1 MVLRVVSTVDV
12 ANVNAPSR
20 IVLLRDGFG
29 TVSITMELDDEL
41 HDDYRGILLSLSIL
55 LNSKAF
61 VEFLCSMRH
70 FIFLSNSAKRCFF
83 TTVLSS
89 VLRGIPSVSLMTVD
103 AALASTAYPPVY
115 NCAKFVRYVL
125 KWIPALRNRTVQVD
139 AFLSSYMQCI
149 SKELD
154 DMNRFAFRA
163 WCGHAFP
170 FSSSQDCSY
179 TVYRSFCS
187 PTTQESVSVSR
198 FGARGRTPLPAIAVL
213 PSPPTLFEGVRNLQ
227 RALRPSCV
235 CPFISSRTQC
245 RSGVVL
251 FLCASLNHSLFICA
265 ALSFFRCVVCPS
277 PLLYTGEWGVLLHS
291 HRDILCERRVGGDE
305 EAVSNEMEPKAAR
318 EDL

>member
-1 MVLRVVSTVDV
+1 MVLLAVNTVDV
-12 ANVNAPSR
+12 ANASTLSC

-29 TVSITMELDDEL
+29 TASITVELDDQL
-41 HDDYRGILLSLSIL
+41 HGDYHGILLSLSIL

-70 FIFLSNSAKRCFF
+70 FVFLSNSAKRCFF

-89 VLRGIPSVSLMTVD
+89 VLRGTLAVSLTTVD
-103 AALASTAYPPVY
+103 AALASTAYPPIY

-125 KWIPALRNRTVQVD
+125 KWIPALRNRTVEVES
-139 AFLSSYMQCI
+139 FLSSYMQCV

-179 TVYRSFCS
+179 TVYRSFYS
-187 PTTQESVSVSR
+187 PTAQESVSVPH
-198 FGARGRTPLPAIAVL
+198 FGARRRTPLAAIAVL
-213 PSPPTLFEGVRNLQ
+213 PFPPALFEGVQNLQ
-227 RALRPSCV
+227 RSLRPSCV
-235 CPFISSRTQC
+235 CPFISSRTQY

-251 FLCASLNHSLFICA
+251 SLCAPLNHTIFIFA

-277 PLLYTGEWGVLLHS
+277 ALLHIGEWDVLLHS
-291 HRDILCERRVGGDE
+291 HRDILCGRRVGGDE
-305 EAVSNEMEPKAAR
+305 ETVPNEMEPKAAR